1 MADQRG
7 QIVREEFIESFQ
19 SEFPSL
25 TSYLKEVSEEKDSL
39 RITRLESVIQE
50 LRRETDSYRKLLI
63 QAREEIVARDDE
75 IIKLGTEYQQKLEQS
90 YTEFDYKCDQYNS
103 LHSQFLTLQD
113 EREKLSSKVVIK
125 QENEYFQV
133 APSDRTGELDK
144 ERNKAMDLQERVQ
157 EEV

>member
-75 IIKLGTEYQQKLEQS
+75 ITKLRTEYQQQLELS
-90 YTEFDYKCDQYNS
+90 YTEFHYFDQYCQAKFDKKAKFYYPRAPW
-103 LHSQFLTLQD
+103 LGQEHST
-113 EREKLSSKVVIK
+113 
-125 QENEYFQV
+125 Y
-133 APSDRTGELDK
+133 
-144 ERNKAMDLQERVQ
+144 
-157 EEV
+157 